1 MDRKETIAAGRTPNP
16 SIENKRDEKGSPQMN
31 GILPRISS
39 LLISLAVLLLL
50 IFTSGFIKERGVI
63 PPPTDLQNRFPKEI
77 GSYQSASDAAI
88 DQEVMNI
95 LELTD
100 YLNRTYITPD
110 GHSVHLYVGYVKSQ
124 DKGPLIHT
132 PVGCLPGGGKEITKR
147 EVVPWWRRGEQ
158 GIVKN
163 VNLLYLVQGQET
175 QLVVYWYQ
183 ERGRII
189 HNDWIERFYL
199 FEDSVLTGRT
209 DGALVRFISGVAPG
223 ESKESAKERLRR
235 FVQLAIPALD
245 GLLPGKSGE

>member
-1 MDRKETIAAGRTPNP
+1 MNRKQTVAAGKIQNQ
-16 SIENKRDEKGSPQMN
+16 SIESNSEEEKEQMN

-63 PPPTDLQNRFPKEI
+63 QPPTDLQNRFPKEI
-77 GSYQSASDAAI
+77 GGYQSTSDVAI
-88 DQEVMNI
+88 DQESMNV

-100 YLNRTYITPD
+100 YLNRTYISPD
-110 GHSVHLYVGYVKSQ
+110 GHTVHLYVGYVRSQ

-132 PVGCLPGGGKEITKR
+132 PVGCLPGGGKEIKVQ

-158 GIVKN
+158 GAVKN
-163 VNLLYLVQGQET
+163 VNLLYLGQGQEI

-189 HNDWIERFYL
+189 QNDWLERFYL
-199 FEDSVLTGRT
+199 FEDSVFTGRT
-209 DGALVRFISGVAPG
+209 DGSLVRFITGVAPG
-223 ESKESAKERLRR
+223 ESQESAKERLKR
-235 FVQLAIPALD
+235 FVQLTIPALD
-245 GLLPGKSGE
+245 GLLPGKSSE